1 MTESPFPR
9 LPGRTGVITPL
20 LLASVL
26 LVACE
31 GDDGKDGV
39 AGADGADGLNSLTS
53 TVTIAT
59 GDARCPGGG
68 VLLQSGLDSD
78 RDNLLD
84 ASEVLSETLLE
95 CDTNP
100 VAFTLTILHSNDGES
115 KIISGNDFGGLA
127 RFATVMKSLQ
137 REAVAF
143 DPSNDTP
150 RGVITVTSGDNFLA
164 GTAINAGFANHDA
177 GGRIYDAIALDSI
190 GFDAMAIGNHD
201 LDFGPD
207 RLADFIGD
215 HLGSQVPFLS
225 ANLDFNNETAE
236 LESLVAAGRIARSV
250 VVTTAGHQVGII
262 GATTESLPFISSP
275 RDIVIGEVVAAVQ
288 REIDTLQ
295 AGGVEKIVLISHLQA
310 IEEEIELVAQL
321 RGLDVAIAGGGDEVL
336 ADADDVLVPGDAPE
350 GPYPTIATDAD
361 GEEVP
366 VVTTKGEY
374 LYVGRLLVDFGYDNE
389 VLAVVEPSGPLRVAG
404 GAQPDAVVPD
414 PLVQKEVVEPV
425 AEYQA
430 SLAAN
435 VIVDSAACEVDLDG
449 RRGAVVIDPAYQIV
463 TPGVRNSETNE
474 GNLIADALLWQ
485 GRRLAASFGAPVPV
499 VGIQNGG
506 GIRNN
511 DIIACSSDGLTE
523 LDTFDMVPFANFL
536 SIVQI
541 PRGQFKE
548 VMENAVSLIE
558 RTDGRFAQVAG
569 FSFEFDRSGTPQV
582 VDADGNVTTPGTRI
596 VNLTLDGGQPIV
608 VNGAVQPGEPITV
621 ATIDFLARG
630 GDQYPYRGAAF
641 TSVGVTYQQAVLNYL
656 VAAAADGGLGGVI
669 SGADYPAGGSGRITD
684 VTP

>member
-1 MTESPFPR
+1 MTQPRFPR
-9 LPGRTGVITPL
+9 LSGRTGVITSL

-31 GDDGKDGV
+31 GDDGKDGA
-39 AGADGADGLNSLTS
+39 AGAAGADGLNSLTR

-68 VLLQSGLDSD
+68 ILLQSGLDSD
-78 RDNLLD
+78 RDGVLD
-84 ASEVLSETLLE
+84 PSEVLSETLLE
-95 CDTNP
+95 CDTDP

-115 KIISGNDFGGLA
+115 KIISGDDFGGLA

-164 GTAINAGFANHDA
+164 SPAISAGFANHDA
-177 GGRIYDAIALDSI
+177 GGRIYDAIALDYI

-207 RLADFIGD
+207 RLADFVGD

-225 ANLDFNNETAE
+225 ANLDFRSEAAD
-236 LESLVAAGRIARSV
+236 LQSLVAAGRIARSV
-250 VVTTAGHQVGII
+250 VVTTAGHRVGII
-262 GATTESLPFISSP
+262 GATTEKLPFISSP
-275 RDIVIGEVVAAVQ
+275 RDIVIDEVVTSVQ
-288 REIDTLQ
+288 REIDALL
-295 AGGVEKIVLISHLQA
+295 AGGVEKIVLISHLQDVGEDIA
-310 IEEEIELVAQL
+310 LIAQL
-321 RGLDVAIAGGGDEVL
+321 SGLDVAVAGGGDEVL
-336 ADADDVLVPGDAPE
+336 ADADDVLVPGDTPQ
-350 GPYPTIATDAD
+350 GSYPTVATDAD
-361 GEEVP
+361 GKEVP
-366 VVTTKGEY
+366 VVTTKGDY
-374 LYVGRLLVDFGYDNE
+374 LYVGRLVVDFGYDNE
-389 VLAVVEPSGPLRVAG
+389 VLAVVEPSGPVRVAG

-414 PLVQKEVVEPV
+414 PLVQMEVVEPV
-425 AEYQA
+425 AEFEA
-430 SLAAN
+430 SLSAN
-435 VIVDSAACEVDLDG
+435 VIVDPAACEVDLDG
-449 RRGAVVIDPAYQIV
+449 RRGAVVTAPAYQII

-474 GNLIADALLWQ
+474 GKLIADALLWQ
-485 GRRLAASFGAPVPV
+485 GRRLAASFGAPIPV

-511 DIIACSSDGLTE
+511 DIIACSTSGLTE
-523 LDTFDMVPFANFL
+523 LDTFDMVPFANFV
-536 SIVQI
+536 SVIQI
-541 PRGQFKE
+541 PRDQFKE
-548 VMENAVSLIE
+548 VMENAVSRIE
-558 RTDGRFAQVAG
+558 NGDGRFAQIAG

-596 VNLTLDGGQPIV
+596 VNLTLDGGQPVV
-608 VNGAVQPGEPITV
+608 VNGVVQAGEPITI

-630 GDQYPYRGAAF
+630 GDQYPFRGKPF
-641 TSVGVTYQQAVLNYL
+641 TSVGVSYQQAVLNYI

-669 SGADYPAGGSGRITD
+669 SGTDYPAGGSGRITD